1 MNTLKYLSHS
11 ELYAL
16 AERSHSVRDV
26 CICTKKILVGW
37 ESPLIS
43 LPETLL
49 VDIGTLMYDLEEVMT
64 LTEYHPSDTNYWSL
78 DAPIA
83 PLYFPYN
90 LCKISECSICG
101 RCFLRYT
108 ESGAYHMENRIRSL
122 DPSLIISAP
131 LPQIVE
137 ASSSTVT

>member
-1 MNTLKYLSHS
+1 MNTLKYFSHS
-11 ELYAL
+11 ELFAL
-16 AERSHSVRDV
+16 AERSHSVRGV
-26 CICTKKILVGW
+26 CICTKKTLTGW
-37 ESPLIS
+37 ETPPIF

-49 VDIGTLMYDLEEVMT
+49 FDIGTLMYDVEEVLT
-64 LTEYHPSDTNYWSL
+64 LIEYHPNDTHYWSL

-108 ESGAYHMENRIRSL
+108 ESGAYHIEHRIRSL
-122 DPSLIISAP
+122 EPSLIINAP
-131 LPQIVE
+131 LPQIV
-137 ASSSTVT
+137 